1 MEKFVDFA
9 SGMYGRA
16 IRVIV
21 GAVLVYIAIASA
33 QDIWVWVL
41 GIVAVVLV
49 ASGAF
54 GFCALNWLVGRP
66 FSAKPKK

>member
-16 IRVIV
+16 IRVVV
-21 GAVLVYIAIASA
+21 GAVLVYFAIASA
-33 QDIWVWVL
+33 EGIWVWVFAIIAAL
-41 GIVAVVLV
+41 LV

-54 GFCALNWLVGRP
+54 GFCALNLLVGRP
-66 FSAKPKK
+66 ITAKPQK